1 MGKLQAP
8 FLTQYIR
15 VAPINT
21 TPTSL
26 TMTSLG
32 VSQCQVSNN
41 FPLSLTLFTGYIP
54 LTIIYILIF

>member
-8 FLTQYIR
+8 FLTQYNR

-32 VSQCQVSNN
+32 VPQCRVTII
-41 FPLSLTLFTGYIP
+41 FPLSLPLFTGYIP
-54 LTIIYILIF
+54 LTIIYILIV